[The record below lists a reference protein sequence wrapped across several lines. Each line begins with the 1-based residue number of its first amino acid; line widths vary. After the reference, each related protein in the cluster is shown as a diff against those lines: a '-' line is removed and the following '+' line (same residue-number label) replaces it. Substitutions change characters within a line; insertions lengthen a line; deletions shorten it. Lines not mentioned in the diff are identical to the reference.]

1 MKVNVKEI
9 NEKGFTLIEL
19 LIAVGIL
26 AIVIGPYMTQFVTS
40 TKIGERSER
49 VVRAESVAQSVLEE
63 EKRLPQIPES
73 GNTRSFE
80 RDGFTVRIT
89 YSDQGTSVKQS
100 DKELD
105 VYDSNIDEDVTITP
119 VIKTGKL
126 DLLFNSGETLLQ
138 TMSAIPFD
146 ETLTLYLRSGDVTD
160 NYKLVCEYPSGLETA
175 VEPSFIKLSGEK
187 VKLKFGT
194 PVTGQDDTLLNIILQ
209 NDTSGTDERQL
220 ELYEYDD
227 ENNNFSFKTSN
238 SSSGG
243 VQTILG
249 LTTAVADAIDNK
261 QDYYWVQIEVQ
272 TQSGEVISELYS
284 SLRKE

>member
-1 MKVNVKEI
+1 MKEK

-49 VVRAESVAQSVLEE
+49 VVLAESVAQNVLEE
-63 EKRLPQIPES
+63 EKRLPQIPDA
-73 GNTRSFE
+73 GNSRSFV

-105 VYDSNIDEDVTITP
+105 IYDSNIDADITITP

-126 DLLFNSGETLLQ
+126 DLVFKSGETLLQ
-138 TMSAIPFD
+138 TISAIPFD
-146 ETLTLYLRSGDVTD
+146 KSVTLYLRSGDVST
-160 NYKLVCEYPSGLETA
+160 NYKLVCEYPTGTEVA
-175 VEPSFIKLSGEK
+175 VEPSFIKLTGEPVK
-187 VKLKFGT
+187 VKFIT
-194 PVTGQDDTLLNIILQ
+194 PLTSQADTLLSMDLQ
-209 NDTSGTDERQL
+209 NDTSGGAERKL

-238 SSSGG
+238 ASIGD

-249 LTTAVADAIDNK
+249 LSTAVTSTIDNT
-261 QDYYWVQIEVQ
+261 QDYYWVQIEVE
-272 TQSGEVISELYS
+272 TSSGEVISELYS
-284 SLRKE
+284 SVRKE